1 MVIDTSA
8 IVAILFNEPERAV
21 FRSAIESA
29 SRRPLLSA
37 MTLLERSL
45 VVGGQRGVRMLAV
58 LDALVEETMDVIALD
73 EATLRVARDAF
84 MLYGK
89 GRHPGGSEPRRLRRL
104 RAGEDPRQAAVVQGQ
119 RFRSYRYCA
128 ELTPSP
134 LGHQDT
140 NR

>member
-29 SRRPLLSA
+29 SRRPSLSA

-89 GRHPGGSEPRRLRRL
+89 GRHPAGLNLGDCAAYALAKTRGRRLL
-104 RAGEDPRQAAVVQGQ
+104 FKGNDFGHTDIA
-119 RFRSYRYCA
+119 RS
-128 ELTPSP
+128 
-134 LGHQDT
+134 
-140 NR
+140 